1 MHMAKVAPVLLLFSI
16 AMAIQLEKQSTVA
29 EPNEE
34 VDEWLQNLQTS
45 KQTISRLNFY
55 FHDTLSG
62 KQPSAVQVAQ
72 ASNTDKSPTLFGAV
86 YIFDDPLTEGP
97 EPTSRLVGRAQGL
110 YGSACQQELSLLVA
124 MTVVFTAGKFNAS
137 SLTIL
142 GRNAALQEVREMPI
156 IGGSGV
162 FRLARGFAIAKT
174 HSLNFTSG
182 DAIVEYNVVAVHY

>member
-72 ASNTDKSPTLFGAV
+72 ASNTDKSPTLFGVV

-156 IGGSGV
+156 IGGSGA